1 MPNKLYRVKKMDLP
15 WGDEKT
21 VQFITNVGLI
31 TSNGPYGN
39 NIMAA
44 EWTHHIS
51 YSPGLVAVCVGLNKA
66 TLENIRKSKEF
77 GVNLAATD
85 QNVLASVAGGSSG
98 KNVDKIAALK
108 ELGFKFYNAK
118 KIKTLMV
125 DGAVLNLECKL
136 FKEIK
141 LGDHVMFVGE
151 VIHANLN
158 KNKEPLLYHKV
169 KYWKIGENIPKP
181 TQEEL
186 DKIRSVVEKHK
197 K

>member
-1 MPNKLYRVKKMDLP
+1 MDLP

-31 TSNGPYGN
+31 TTKGSYGD

-44 EWTHHIS
+44 EWTHHVS
-51 YSPGLVAVCVGLNKA
+51 YTPGLVAVCVGKSKA
-66 TLENIRKSKEF
+66 TLENIRTSKEF
-77 GVNLAATD
+77 GVNISATD

-98 KNVDKIAALK
+98 KNFDKIAALI
-108 ELGFKFYNAK
+108 ELGFKFYKAK

-125 DGAVLNLECKL
+125 EGAVLNLECKL
-136 FKEIK
+136 YKEIE

-151 VIHANLN
+151 VVDINLN
-158 KNKEPLLYHKV
+158 KEKESLAYHKL
-169 KYWKIGENIPKP
+169 KYWKMSENIQKP
-181 TQEEL
+181 PEQEL
-186 DKIRSVVEKHK
+186 ARIKSIVEKHK